1 MPDPDPSK
9 DKQPTADDIK
19 ALQSTYDRAM
29 AAKDKE
35 IAELKKAG
43 SKSVVEDD
51 ISKDEESKARADALA
66 KERQALDSDKV
77 AWYRVKTVSDYRLG
91 EADRKEIDKLTDP
104 RDMELYA
111 LRKVAATAPKSGA
124 GADREPGQTLQGQS
138 ASERLRSGLEARFKK
153 LYPDS

>member
-51 ISKDEESKARADALA
+51 ISHDEASKARADALA
-66 KERQALDSDKV
+66 KERQALESDKV
-77 AWYRVKTVSDYRLG
+77 ASYPVKTVSH
-91 EADRKEIDKLTDP
+91 
-104 RDMELYA
+104 
-111 LRKVAATAPKSGA
+111 
-124 GADREPGQTLQGQS
+124 
-138 ASERLRSGLEARFKK
+138 
-153 LYPDS
+153 